1 MSSGPWRTMLAAAG
15 VVFLPLTARAQNDVP
30 VGRVRFLSGFEAR
43 GLTFKAGAG
52 LKSVTEVA
60 IPFGVIYTVS
70 PRFAVDLGIRYAS
83 ATQKPETDTLP
94 TSTVSGPTDL
104 QVRGVYQLVPDVVVL
119 TVSANVPTGKT
130 KLADDELLA
139 AGAVASELV
148 PFPVSSFG
156 SGANVTSGVAVAV
169 PMGGWAVGLSGAYR
183 LSGSF
188 TPRSSLVDTALNKS
202 YKPGGELRLRVG
214 ADRLVGQGRISLG
227 FTFSSFAQ
235 DEFGGSSIFQPGQRY
250 VTQGA
255 WSFPVGNVGLAVYV
269 WDLYRT
275 AGKNTL
281 VGQSTEKQNVLTA
294 GAAASV
300 QLGPNVLRPQVEY
313 RIRSAGASSLAS
325 AGHLLSLSARYQW
338 TLSPRID
345 LLPALRFD
353 TGSIA
358 EAGTL
363 GASGAAVDF
372 TGWGLSL
379 GLRATL

>member
-1 MSSGPWRTMLAAAG
+1 MTSGPFRTLLAAC
-15 VVFLPLTARAQNDVP
+15 VVVVSLPPTARAQNDVP

-43 GLTFKAGAG
+43 GLSFKAGTG
-52 LKSVTEVA
+52 LKSVTELA
-60 IPFGVIYTVS
+60 IPFGIIYAAS
-70 PRFAVDLGIRYAS
+70 PRFSFDLGIRYAS
-83 ATQKPETDTLP
+83 ATQKPESDTLP
-94 TSTVSGPTDL
+94 RSTVSGPTDL

-130 KLADDELLA
+130 KLADDEVMA
-139 AGAVASELV
+139 AGAVASELI

-169 PMGGWAVGLSGAYR
+169 PIGGWAVGLAGAYR

-188 TPRSSLVDTALNKS
+188 TPRASLDTSLNKS
-202 YKPGGELRLRVG
+202 YKPGGEVRLRVG

-235 DEFGGSSIFQPGQRY
+235 DEFGGSSIFRPGQRY
-250 VTQGA
+250 VGQGA

-275 AGKNTL
+275 AGRNTL
-281 VGQSTEKQNVLTA
+281 IGLSTEKQNVLT
-294 GAAASV
+294 GGIAASV
-300 QLGPNVLRPQVEY
+300 QLGRNALRPQIEY
-313 RIRSAGASSLAS
+313 RLRSAGASSLAA

-338 TLSPRID
+338 TLSPRMD
-345 LLPALRFD
+345 LLPALHFD
-353 TGSIA
+353 TGSVA
-358 EAGTL
+358 EAGTI
-363 GASGAAVDF
+363 GASGASVGF